1 MEFRVSAGSRN
12 PASGVK
18 TRRTDHYTT
27 ETNVLYPGFQHRGR
41 LAG

>member
-1 MEFRVSAGSRN
+1 MEFRISAGSRN

-27 ETNVLYPGFQHRGR
+27 ETYAYFTLVFCFLRNL
-41 LAG
+41 